1 MDLLRQRAGLGGNKG
16 KKTARGDDTN
26 DLDLGGP
33 GASSSSL
40 VPAGALEEAKT
51 EVSTLTTANGHI
63 NFFEDLERVRPWFC
77 GSLLWGILV
86 VADLYAGRSQTVIPV
101 HGPGRS
107 TKGPKGTAKAED
119 EKGVALA
126 PSAKDLNPWY
136 VKSGSRRNGE
146 GDDAVEETDEEKRY
160 VIGWD
165 SSMVH
170 MGRRELRREN

>member
-1 MDLLRQRAGLGGNKG
+1 MDLLRQRAGLGGPKG
-16 KKTARGDDTN
+16 KKAAHSDDRD

-33 GASSSSL
+33 GTSSSASSQQAAAAA
-40 VPAGALEEAKT
+40 AGALEAKT

-77 GSLLWGILV
+77 GSLLWGTLV
-86 VADLYAGRSQTVIPV
+86 AADLYAARSQTVIPV

-170 MGRRELRREN
+170 MGRT